1 MRSGAGRGE
10 AMRCG
15 AERGDDGARS
25 DDAFR
30 GGAARGVAERDLGYQ
45 L

>member
-10 AMRCG
+10 AVRGG

-30 GGAARGVAERDLGYQ
+30 GGARRGVAECDLGYQ

>member
-1 MRSGAGRGE
+1 MRSGAVRGE
-10 AMRCG
+10 AVRCG

-30 GGAARGVAERDLGYQ
+30 GGARRGVVERDLGYQ